1 MKAISVRWRK
11 LLLVLVTAVVAV
23 LSAGAVKEDPARAS
37 RLGKARG
44 TLDVH
49 SVTPRGEALTSHV
62 RVRPARLFGQ
72 EQSRLARAGH
82 AQFSLPEGSYEVVV
96 SHGPEWSLFTR
107 RVEIAGG
114 ERTALS
120 AVLRREVHADDLTA
134 CDLHVHTSHSPD
146 GVLGPE
152 ERAVSL
158 AAEDIDFAVITDH
171 NRVTDL
177 APQLAGSARTSLP
190 GVEVTTWAPEFG
202 HFNVFPR
209 RTPPRF
215 RGTSA
220 DALLEE
226 LRTEPGSFVQINHPR
241 LEDHIGYFALADL
254 SRLGTRGSPLPK
266 LLKGADAIEVWN
278 GFDLGRPARR
288 DEVFR
293 DWQALLGRGLR
304 VTATGNSDSHGLHA
318 PYVGYPRTVVQLP
331 RAEARDPQR
340 VLAALK
346 EGRSFVTSGPVLRVS
361 AEGVEPRG
369 SAREQHKTPG
379 QSVWLAA
386 GARSVRLR
394 VEVQTPSWMDVSELE
409 VYVAGKRTLQAQ
421 LPERDARGRQRAQL
435 LLPLA
440 EQAPFAALVVVVR
453 GAPALQAFFA
463 KRVEPYA
470 FSNPIWLRRAARSAR

>member
-1 MKAISVRWRK
+1 VKALSVRSRK
-11 LLLVLVTAVVAV
+11 LLLVLVSAVVAV
-23 LSAGAVKEDPARAS
+23 LSAGAVKEDRARAS
-37 RLGKARG
+37 RLGKTHG
-44 TLDVH
+44 TLDLH
-49 SVTPRGEALTSHV
+49 SLTPRGVALTTHV

-72 EQSRLARAGH
+72 EQSWLARAGH
-82 AQFSLPEGSYEVVV
+82 AHFSLPEGSYELVV
-96 SHGPEWSLFTR
+96 SHGPEWSLYTR
-107 RVEIAGG
+107 RVEIVGG
-114 ERTALS
+114 EQAALS
-120 AVLRREVHADDLTA
+120 AVLRREVQADDLTA
-134 CDLHVHTSHSPD
+134 CDLHVHTSHSQD
-146 GVLGPE
+146 GVLSPE
-152 ERAVSL
+152 QRAVSL

-177 APQLAGSARTSLP
+177 APQLAGSARATLP

-215 RGTSA
+215 RATNA
-220 DALLEE
+220 DALLAE
-226 LRTEPGSFVQINHPR
+226 LRAEPGSFVQVNHPR

-254 SRLGTRGSPLPK
+254 SRLGTRRAPLPA

-288 DEVFR
+288 DQVFR

-318 PYVGYPRTVVQLP
+318 PYVGYPRTVLQLP

-346 EGRSFVTSGPVLRVS
+346 EGRSFVTSGPALRVS
-361 AEGVEPRG
+361 AEGK
-369 SAREQHKTPG
+369 APG
-379 QSVWLAA
+379 QSLWLAA

-409 VYVAGKRTLQAQ
+409 VYVAGKRTLQAP
-421 LPERDARGRQRAQL
+421 LPERDAHGKQRATL
-435 LLPLA
+435 LLPIS
-440 EQAPFAALVVVVR
+440 EPAPLAALVVVVR
-453 GAPALQAFFA
+453 GAPALQTFFA